1 MCGDFKINKKLECL
15 AMIFSLNYKKKKT
28 AINFLFEGLLLVDFV
43 KDFDNQDSL
52 QHSMQNQL
60 N

>member
-1 MCGDFKINKKLECL
+1 VLGNDIFFELE
-15 AMIFSLNYKKKKT
+15 KKKT
-28 AINFLFEGLLLVDFV
+28 AIKFLFEGLLLVDFV

-52 QHSMQNQL
+52 QHSRQNQL